1 MNIRGAVYGQHP
13 LLYQIRSTM
22 KNMLTC
28 LLLLGTVIAQA
39 QIRNDELQE
48 LTHLNQ
54 SNVRTEISIPGFGQY
69 HTLKCDF
76 HTHTVFSDGY
86 VWPTMRVSEAWQE
99 GLDAIAITDHIEYRP
114 FKKVVIGDLN
124 ESFKLAKKQ
133 GDKIGFIVIQG
144 TEITRKKPL
153 GHLNAL
159 FINDA
164 NVMEVEDPLVAIDK
178 ALEQGAFILWN
189 HPGWPDDK
197 STLYP
202 VHEQL
207 LKANKI
213 HGVEVLNHKE
223 TYPVAYDWCNQYG
236 IAPFAN
242 TDIHDLVDGSYGL
255 EPGKFRP
262 MTLVFATERSE
273 KGIKE
278 ALFARR
284 TAALFDGTL
293 VGQPEYLMKL
303 IQASLKIRRINEKTI
318 EVTNISDIPFEITNG
333 GKLYLFPCRKTVRIG
348 IPKEGALVVENCYVG
363 LNKKLDIPYEYWS
376 TVL

>member
-1 MNIRGAVYGQHP
+1 
-13 LLYQIRSTM
+13 M
-22 KNMLTC
+22 KRILFS
-28 LLLLGTVIAQA
+28 LLLASSVVAQG
-39 QIRNDELQE
+39 QIRNDELVE
-48 LTHLNQ
+48 LTHLNGA
-54 SNVRTEISIPGFGQY
+54 NVRTEISIPGFDGYQ
-69 HTLKCDF
+69 TLKCDF

-86 VWPTMRVSEAWQE
+86 VWPTMRVEEAWQE

-114 FKKVVIGDLN
+114 FKKVVVGDLN
-124 ESFKLAKKQ
+124 ESFKIAKKH
-133 GDKIGFIVIQG
+133 GDGMGFIVIQG

-202 VHEQL
+202 VHEEL

-213 HGVEVLNHKE
+213 HAVEVLNHKE
-223 TYPVAYDWCNQYG
+223 YYPVAFDWFNQYG

-255 EPGKFRP
+255 ESGKFRP

-284 TAALFDGTL
+284 TAALFDGKL
-293 VGQPEYLMKL
+293 VGKAEYLMPL
-303 IQASLKIRRINEKTI
+303 VQASLKIRRIGERTI
-318 EVTNISDIPFEITNG
+318 EVTNISDIPFEMTNG
-333 GKLYLFPCRKTVRIG
+333 GKLYLFPCHKTVRIG
-348 IPKEGALVVENCYVG
+348 IPKEGALVFENCFVG
-363 LNKKLDIPYEYWS
+363 MKQKLSIPFEYWS
-376 TVL
+376 SVL

>member
-1 MNIRGAVYGQHP
+1 
-13 LLYQIRSTM
+13 
-22 KNMLTC
+22 MLTC
-28 LLLLGTVIAQA
+28 LLLLGTTMTQA

-48 LTHLNQ
+48 LTHMDQ
-54 SNVRTEISIPGFGQY
+54 TNVRSEISIPNIGQY
-69 HTLKCDF
+69 QTLKCDF
-76 HTHTVFSDGY
+76 HIHTIFSDGN

-114 FKKVVIGDLN
+114 HKKVVLGDLN
-124 ESFKLAKKQ
+124 ESFKIAKQ
-133 GDKIGFIVIQG
+133 YGDGIGFIVIQG

-164 NVMEVEDPLVAIDK
+164 NVMEVEDPLMAIDK
-178 ALEQGAFILWN
+178 ALEQGAFIQWN

-202 VHEQL
+202 VHDEL
-207 LKANKI
+207 LKAGKI
-213 HGVEVLNHKE
+213 HAVEVLNYME
-223 TYPVAYDWCNQYG
+223 YYPVAFDWCNQYG
-236 IAPFAN
+236 IAPMAN
-242 TDIHDLVDGSYGL
+242 TDIHDLISGTYGC
-255 EPGKFRP
+255 GGGRMRP

-284 TAALFDGTL
+284 TAALFDGKL
-293 VGQPEYLMKL
+293 VGKAEYLMQL
-303 IQASLKIRRINEKTI
+303 LEASLKIRRINNGSI
-318 EVTNISDIPFEITNG
+318 EVTNVSDIPFEITNG

-348 IPKEGALVVENCYVG
+348 IPKGGEIVVKNCFVGMNQNLTIPFEG
-363 LNKKLDIPYEYWS
+363 WS
-376 TVL
+376 SIL

>member
-1 MNIRGAVYGQHP
+1 
-13 LLYQIRSTM
+13 M
-22 KNMLTC
+22 KHVLFS
-28 LLLLGTVIAQA
+28 LLLASSVVAQG
-39 QIRNDELQE
+39 QIRNNELVE
-48 LTHLNQ
+48 LPRLNQ
-54 SNVRTEISIPGFGQY
+54 SNVRTEISIPGFDGY
-69 HTLKCDF
+69 ETLKCDF

-86 VWPTMRVSEAWQE
+86 VWPTMRVEEAWQE

-133 GDKIGFIVIQG
+133 GDGMGFIVIQG
-144 TEITRKKPL
+144 TEITRSKPL

-164 NVMEVEDPLVAIDK
+164 NVMDVEDPLVAIDK
-178 ALEQGAFILWN
+178 ALEQGAFIQWN

-202 VHEQL
+202 VHEEL

-223 TYPVAYDWCNQYG
+223 YYPISFDWCNQYG

-255 EPGKFRP
+255 EQGKIRP

-273 KGIKE
+273 KGIKD

-284 TAALFDGTL
+284 TAALFDGKL
-293 VGQPEYLMKL
+293 VGKSEYLMKL
-303 IQASLKIRRINEKTI
+303 IQSSLKIRRINAGTI
-318 EVTNISDIPFEITNG
+318 EVTNISDIPYEMTNG

-348 IPKEGALVVENCYVG
+348 IPKEGTLVFENCFVG
-363 LNKKLDIPYEYWS
+363 MKQKLSIPFEWWS
-376 TVL
+376 SVL

>member
-1 MNIRGAVYGQHP
+1 
-13 LLYQIRSTM
+13 
-22 KNMLTC
+22 MLTC
-28 LLLLGTVIAQA
+28 LLLLGTTMTQA

-48 LTHLNQ
+48 LTHMDQ
-54 SNVRTEISIPGFGQY
+54 TNVRSEISIPNIGQY
-69 HTLKCDF
+69 QTLKCDF
-76 HTHTVFSDGY
+76 HIHTIFSDGN

-114 FKKVVIGDLN
+114 HKKVVLGDLN
-124 ESFKLAKKQ
+124 ESFKIAKQ
-133 GDKIGFIVIQG
+133 YGDGIGFIVIQG

-164 NVMEVEDPLVAIDK
+164 NMMEVEDPLMAIDK
-178 ALEQGAFILWN
+178 ALEQGAFIQWN

-202 VHEQL
+202 VHDEL
-207 LKANKI
+207 LKAGKI
-213 HGVEVLNHKE
+213 HAVEVLNYME
-223 TYPVAYDWCNQYG
+223 YYPVAFDWCNQYG
-236 IAPFAN
+236 IAPMAN
-242 TDIHDLVDGSYGL
+242 TDIHDLISGTYGC
-255 EPGKFRP
+255 GGGRMRP

-284 TAALFDGTL
+284 TAALFDGKL
-293 VGQPEYLMKL
+293 VGKAEYLMQL
-303 IQASLKIRRINEKTI
+303 LEASLKIRRINNGSI
-318 EVTNISDIPFEITNG
+318 EVTNVSDIPFEITNG

-348 IPKEGALVVENCYVG
+348 IPKGGEIVVKNCFVGMNQNLTIPFEG
-363 LNKKLDIPYEYWS
+363 WS
-376 TVL
+376 SIL

>member
-1 MNIRGAVYGQHP
+1 
-13 LLYQIRSTM
+13 M
-22 KNMLTC
+22 KYIFTC
-28 LLLLGTVIAQA
+28 LLLLGTTMVQA

-48 LTHLNQ
+48 LTHMDQ
-54 SNVRTEISIPGFGQY
+54 TNVRSEISIPNFDQY
-69 HTLKCDF
+69 QTLKCDF
-76 HTHTVFSDGY
+76 HIHTIFSDGN

-114 FKKVVIGDLN
+114 HKNVVLGDLN
-124 ESFKLAKKQ
+124 ESFKIAKKY
-133 GDKIGFIVIQG
+133 GDGIGFFVIQG

-164 NVMEVEDPLVAIDK
+164 NVMDVDDPLVAIEK
-178 ALEQGAFILWN
+178 ALEQGAFIQWN

-202 VHEQL
+202 VHDEL
-207 LKANKI
+207 LKAGKI
-213 HGVEVLNHKE
+213 HAVEVLNYME
-223 TYPVAYDWCNQYG
+223 YYPVAFDWCNQYG
-236 IAPFAN
+236 IAPMAN
-242 TDIHDLVDGSYGL
+242 TDIHDLISSTYGW
-255 EPGKFRP
+255 GKGKMRP

-284 TAALFDGTL
+284 TAALFDGKL
-293 VGQPEYLMKL
+293 VGKEEYLMKL
-303 IQASLKIRRINEKTI
+303 VQASLKIRRINGSTI
-318 EVTNISDIPFEITNG
+318 EVTNISDIPFEMTNG

-348 IPKEGALVVENCYVG
+348 IPKEGALVFENCFVG
-363 LNKKLDIPYEYWS
+363 MNQKLNIPFEYWNS
-376 TVL
+376 IL

>member
-1 MNIRGAVYGQHP
+1 
-13 LLYQIRSTM
+13 M
-22 KNMLTC
+22 KRVIFS
-28 LLLLGTVIAQA
+28 LLLASSVVAQG
-39 QIRNDELQE
+39 QIRNDELVE
-48 LTHLNQ
+48 LTHLNH
-54 SNVRTEISIPGFGQY
+54 SKVRTEISIPSFDAYQ
-69 HTLKCDF
+69 TLKCDF
-76 HTHTVFSDGY
+76 HIHTVFSDGL
-86 VWPTMRVSEAWQE
+86 VWPTIRVDEAWRE

-114 FKKVVIGDLN
+114 RKEILKGDLN
-124 ESFKLAKKQ
+124 ESFKIAKKH
-133 GDKIGFIVIQG
+133 GDGMGFIVIQG

-164 NVMEVEDPLVAIDK
+164 NVMQVDDPLVAIDK

-202 VHEQL
+202 VHEEL
-207 LKANKI
+207 LKSNKI
-213 HGVEVLNHKE
+213 HGVEVLNHME
-223 TYPVAYDWCNQYG
+223 YYPVAFDWCNKYG

-242 TDIHDLVDGSYGL
+242 TDIHGL
-255 EPGKFRP
+255 IAGDFGIKEGQMRS

-278 ALFARR
+278 ALLARR
-284 TAALFDGTL
+284 TAALFDGKL
-293 VGQPEYLMKL
+293 FSQEAYLMKL

-318 EVTNISDIPFEITNG
+318 EVTNISDIPYEMTNG

-348 IPKEGALVVENCYVG
+348 IPKEGALVFENCFVG
-363 LNKKLDIPYEYWS
+363 MNKKLNIPYEVWS
-376 TVL
+376 SVF

>member
-1 MNIRGAVYGQHP
+1 
-13 LLYQIRSTM
+13 
-22 KNMLTC
+22 MLTC
-28 LLLLGTVIAQA
+28 LLLLGTTMTQA

-48 LTHLNQ
+48 LTHMDQ
-54 SNVRTEISIPGFGQY
+54 TNVRSEISIPNIGQY
-69 HTLKCDF
+69 QTLKCDF
-76 HTHTVFSDGY
+76 HIHTIFSDGN

-114 FKKVVIGDLN
+114 HKKVVLGDLN
-124 ESFKLAKKQ
+124 ESFKIAKQ
-133 GDKIGFIVIQG
+133 YGDGIGFIVIQG

-164 NVMEVEDPLVAIDK
+164 NVMEVEDPLMAIDM
-178 ALEQGAFILWN
+178 ALEQGAFIQWN

-202 VHEQL
+202 VHDEL
-207 LKANKI
+207 LKAGKI
-213 HGVEVLNHKE
+213 HAVEVLNYME
-223 TYPVAYDWCNQYG
+223 YYPVAFDWCNQYG
-236 IAPFAN
+236 IAPMAN
-242 TDIHDLVDGSYGL
+242 TDIHDLISGTYGC
-255 EPGKFRP
+255 GGGRMRP

-284 TAALFDGTL
+284 TAALFDGKL
-293 VGQPEYLMKL
+293 VGKAEYLMQL
-303 IQASLKIRRINEKTI
+303 LEASLKIRRINNGSI
-318 EVTNISDIPFEITNG
+318 EVTNVSDIPFEITNG

-348 IPKEGALVVENCYVG
+348 IPKGGEIVVKNCFVGMNQNLTIPFEG
-363 LNKKLDIPYEYWS
+363 WS
-376 TVL
+376 SIL